1 MTERHMDKKIN
12 LLIRNYSDNAD
23 LTNRLVVTAFLK
35 SHNLEV
41 GNGFLSPFV
50 ISGEETL
57 MSDVEALSK
66 LLSLEDVIT
75 IFELAIPGAER
86 TTNGA
91 VYTPGYIRNYIVGQ
105 VLHST
110 SKPLNECLCADIA
123 CGCGAFLY
131 TLAETIHERTKESF
145 SGIYHRLYGVDISA
159 MSITRAKILLALL
172 ALLHGEEIKDADF
185 NLFSGNSLTFDF
197 MGLPAVYQNTGFDI
211 IVGNP
216 PYVRSKHIDKETK
229 QVLPRWQTSRIGNA
243 DLYIP
248 FFEIGLSAL
257 REDGILG
264 YITVNSFFK
273 SVNARA
279 LREYFSD
286 NQISLS
292 IIDFGEQLVFKK
304 KLAYTCLTFLSK
316 KQSDTLLY
324 AKADLNDVEEQKNFV
339 YSCINYGSLDN
350 HKGWNLNYSEVL
362 DNIRLIEN
370 AGEALGDLY
379 VIKNGIAT
387 LANDVFIFR
396 PVRSDENY
404 YYLTRAGREYPIEK
418 DICRDII
425 KPNILKTEAEIA
437 DKEEKIIAPYDDNST
452 LIAEDFFISNYPKAY
467 SYLQSC
473 RDILDARDKGE
484 GDYGAWYAFGRTQ
497 AIADSGRKLLFPYM
511 SDLPHFVYMP
521 QQDMM
526 IYCGYAIYSESE
538 TELLFL
544 KKVLESS
551 VFDYYMRHT
560 SKPYSTGYYS
570 YAKNYVKSF
579 GLYPFSEQQKQHI
592 LSLNTK
598 AEVDHYVSQVYGVA
612 L

>member
-1 MTERHMDKKIN
+1 MDKNIN
-12 LLIRNYSDNAD
+12 TIIKKYSDKAD
-23 LTNRLVVTAFLK
+23 LMNSLVVTAFLRC
-35 SHNLEV
+35 HHLEA
-41 GNGFLSPFV
+41 GTGFLAQFV
-50 ISGEETL
+50 DL
-57 MSDVEALSK
+57 DPDVEALPCSI
-66 LLSLEDVIT
+66 SLEDVIT

-91 VYTPGYIRNYIVGQ
+91 VYTPSYIRNYIVRQ

-110 SKPLNECLCADIA
+110 TRPLDICLCADIA

-131 TLAETIHERTKESF
+131 TLAEIIHKRTQLPF
-145 SGIYHRLYGVDISA
+145 ATIYHHLFGVDISE
-159 MSITRAKILLALL
+159 MSITRAKILLSLV
-172 ALLHGEEIKDADF
+172 ALLHGEYIKDEDF
-185 NLFSGNSLTFDF
+185 NLYCGNTLTFDF
-197 MGLPAVYQNTGFDI
+197 MSLPVVQENDGFDI
-211 IVGNP
+211 VVGNP
-216 PYVRSKHIDKETK
+216 PYVRSKHIDAATK
-229 QVLPRWQTSRIGNA
+229 LLLPRWQTSRTGNS

-248 FFEIGLSAL
+248 FFEIGMSVL

-264 YITVNSFFK
+264 YITVNTFFK

-279 LREYFSD
+279 LRRYFHE
-286 NQISLS
+286 NQVSLS

-316 KQSDTLLY
+316 TQSDSLLY
-324 AKADLNDVEEQKNFV
+324 AKAELTDVETQNNFV
-339 YSCINYGSLDN
+339 YSHINYNILDD
-350 HKGWNLNYSEVL
+350 HRGWNLNHSEVL
-362 DNIRLIEN
+362 NNIRLIEN

-387 LANDVFIFR
+387 LANDVYIFR
-396 PVRSDENY
+396 PTRVDDNF
-404 YYLTRAGREYPIEK
+404 YYLSRKGCEYPIEK
-418 DICRDII
+418 GICRDII

-437 DKEEKIIAPYDDNST
+437 EKEEKIITPYDDNSNV
-452 LIAEDFFISNYPKAY
+452 IAEKYFISNYPQAY
-467 SYLQSC
+467 AYLQSC
-473 RDILDARDKGE
+473 RNILDARDKGE

-497 AIADSGRKLLFPYM
+497 AIADSGKKLLFPYM

-521 QQDMM
+521 QKDMM

-544 KKVLESS
+544 KRVLESS

-579 GLYPFSEQQKQHI
+579 GVYPFSEEQKQHL
-592 LSLNTK
+592 LSLTSKEEIDNYLRK
-598 AEVDHYVSQVYGVA
+598 IYKVA
-612 L
+612 I

>member
-1 MTERHMDKKIN
+1 MDKKIN
-12 LLIRNYSDNAD
+12 LLIKYYSDNTI
-23 LTNRLVVTAFLK
+23 LLNRLVVTAFLQC
-35 SHNLEV
+35 HHLEAKV
-41 GNGFLSPFV
+41 GFLAQFV
-50 ISGEETL
+50 DMEPAGAESL
-57 MSDVEALSK
+57 PNS
-66 LLSLEDVIT
+66 LSLEDVIT
-75 IFELAIPGAER
+75 IFELAIPEAER

-91 VYTPGYIRNYIVGQ
+91 VYTPSFIRNYIIGQ
-105 VLHST
+105 VLHSVT
-110 SKPLNECLCADIA
+110 KPLDMCLCADIA

-131 TLAETIHERTKESF
+131 TLAEIIHERTQVPF
-145 SGIYHRLYGVDISA
+145 ATIFHHLYGVDISE
-159 MSITRAKILLALL
+159 MSITRAKILLSLV
-172 ALLHGEEIKDADF
+172 ALLHGEEVKDEDF
-185 NLFSGNSLTFDF
+185 NLYSGNSLTFDF
-197 MGLPAVYQNTGFDI
+197 MNLPAVHENAGFDI

-216 PYVRSKHIDKETK
+216 PYVRSKHIDAATK
-229 QVLPRWQTSRIGNA
+229 QLLPRWKTSRVGNA

-248 FFEIGLSAL
+248 FFEIGISAL
-257 REDGILG
+257 CEDGILG
-264 YITVNSFFK
+264 FITVNSFFK

-279 LREYFSD
+279 LRRYFND
-286 NQISLS
+286 NQVSLS

-316 KQSDTLLY
+316 TRRDSLLY
-324 AKADLNDVEEQKNFV
+324 TKAELADVEAQNNFV
-339 YSCINYGSLDN
+339 YSRINYNMLDD
-350 HKGWNLNYSEVL
+350 HRGWNLNHSDVL
-362 DNIRLIEN
+362 NNIRLIEN

-396 PVRSDENY
+396 PTRTDDNF
-404 YYLTRAGREYPIEK
+404 YYLSREGREYPIEK
-418 DICRDII
+418 AICRDII
-425 KPNILKTEAEIA
+425 KPNILKTEEEIA
-437 DKEEKIIAPYDDNST
+437 EKEEKIITPYDENSNV
-452 LIAEDFFISNYPKAY
+452 IAEDFFISNYPQAY
-467 SYLQSC
+467 AYLQSC

-521 QQDMM
+521 QKDMM

-544 KKVLESS
+544 KRVLESS

-579 GLYPFSEQQKQHI
+579 GVYPFTEQQKQHL
-592 LSLNTK
+592 LSLQSK
-598 AEVDHYVSQVYGVA
+598 VEVDNYLREIYKVA
-612 L
+612 I

>member
-1 MTERHMDKKIN
+1 MN
-12 LLIRNYSDNAD
+12 S
-23 LTNRLVVTAFLK
+23 LVVTAFLRC
-35 SHNLEV
+35 HHLEA
-41 GNGFLSPFV
+41 GTGFLAQFV
-50 ISGEETL
+50 DL
-57 MSDVEALSK
+57 DPDVEALPCSI
-66 LLSLEDVIT
+66 SLEDVIT

-91 VYTPGYIRNYIVGQ
+91 VYTPSYIRNYIVRQ

-110 SKPLNECLCADIA
+110 TRPLDICLCADIA

-131 TLAETIHERTKESF
+131 TLAEIIHKRTQLPF
-145 SGIYHRLYGVDISA
+145 ATIYHHLFGVDISE
-159 MSITRAKILLALL
+159 MSITRAKILLSLV
-172 ALLHGEEIKDADF
+172 ALLHGEYIKDEDF
-185 NLFSGNSLTFDF
+185 NLYCGNTLTFDF
-197 MGLPAVYQNTGFDI
+197 MSLPVVQENDGFDI
-211 IVGNP
+211 VVGNP
-216 PYVRSKHIDKETK
+216 PYVRSKHIDAATK
-229 QVLPRWQTSRIGNA
+229 LLLPRWQTSRTGNS

-248 FFEIGLSAL
+248 FFEIGMSVL

-264 YITVNSFFK
+264 YITVNTFFK

-279 LREYFSD
+279 LRRYFHE
-286 NQISLS
+286 NQVSLS

-316 KQSDTLLY
+316 TQSDSLLY
-324 AKADLNDVEEQKNFV
+324 AKAELTDVETQNNFV
-339 YSCINYGSLDN
+339 YSHINYNILDD
-350 HKGWNLNYSEVL
+350 HRGWNLNHSEVL
-362 DNIRLIEN
+362 NNIRLIEN

-387 LANDVFIFR
+387 LANDVYIFR
-396 PVRSDENY
+396 PTRVDDNF
-404 YYLTRAGREYPIEK
+404 YYLSRKGCEYPIEK
-418 DICRDII
+418 GICRDII

-437 DKEEKIIAPYDDNST
+437 EKEEKIITPYDDNSNV
-452 LIAEDFFISNYPKAY
+452 IAEKYFISNYPQAY
-467 SYLQSC
+467 AYLQSC
-473 RDILDARDKGE
+473 RNILDARDKGE

-497 AIADSGRKLLFPYM
+497 AIADSGKKLLFPYM

-521 QQDMM
+521 QKDMM

-544 KKVLESS
+544 KRVLESS

-579 GLYPFSEQQKQHI
+579 GIYPFSDKQKQYL
-592 LSLNTK
+592 LSLESK
-598 AEVDHYVSQVYGVA
+598 EDIDSYMRELYGVTI
-612 L
+612 